1 MLFIVGL
8 SLVRKCATPWA
19 YPCPSLPITTTTL
32 TRENA
37 LPLLFPSHPNRIVLF
52 PSAPN
57 PAPTRLALPRPASL
71 RPIPAY
77 LALSHPPRL
86 SSPYPAP
93 PFSLR
98 YFLGS
103 SWRSMIIVSSV
114 FITIIDMPFTFLTV
128 YGVVRNQYFYLDDA
142 LVTSIPA
149 AASFIVST
157 YVMVEIAEPGL
168 EGITYGAFP

>member
-1 MLFIVGL
+1 
-8 SLVRKCATPWA
+8 
-19 YPCPSLPITTTTL
+19 
-32 TRENA
+32 
-37 LPLLFPSHPNRIVLF
+37 
-52 PSAPN
+52 
-57 PAPTRLALPRPASL
+57 
-71 RPIPAY
+71 
-77 LALSHPPRL
+77 
-86 SSPYPAP
+86 
-93 PFSLR
+93 
-98 YFLGS
+98 
-103 SWRSMIIVSSV
+103 MIIVSSV